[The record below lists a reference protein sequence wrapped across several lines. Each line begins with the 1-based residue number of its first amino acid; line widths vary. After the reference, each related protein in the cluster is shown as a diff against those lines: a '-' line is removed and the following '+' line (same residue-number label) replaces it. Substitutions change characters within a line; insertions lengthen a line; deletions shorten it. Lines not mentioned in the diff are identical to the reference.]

1 MPQKPERNG
10 SLRVVLGDQLTPGI
24 AALADGDR
32 QRDVVLMAEVAAE
45 TVYVRHHKKKI
56 AFFLAAMRAFADELR
71 ADGWRVDHVKLDDPD
86 NTGSLTGE
94 LVRALERHN
103 AQEVVTTAASEHRVL
118 ALQQEWATA
127 TGLPVHIREDD
138 RFICSRDAFK
148 DWASG
153 RKQLRMEYFYRD
165 MRRRTGLLMDGDK
178 PVGGQWNFDHENR
191 KPARA
196 DLFMPRPL
204 AFDPDAQTAE
214 VLDLVERRFADH
226 FGQLRPF
233 AFPVTREGARLA
245 ADHFISR
252 QLVHFGD
259 FQDAMLRGESFM
271 YHSVL
276 SPMLNVGL
284 LDPLEL
290 CRAAEAAYHD
300 GRAPLNAVEGFIR
313 QVIGWREFVRGI
325 YWLSGPSYTRQNA
338 LGATR
343 ALPSMYWT
351 AETDMAC
358 MSAVISQTREHAYAH
373 HIQRL
378 MVTGNFA
385 LLSGID
391 PHEVHE
397 WYLAVYADALEWV
410 EAPNTIGMSQFADG
424 GLVASKP
431 YVSSGAYIDRM
442 SDYCDGCRYKV
453 KKRTG
458 PDACPF
464 NALYWDFLARHRER
478 FQSNPRMAQMYRTYD
493 RFSDEVRGEVHDAA
507 AAFLARLDRHG
518 TDRG

>member
-1 MPQKPERNG
+1 
-10 SLRVVLGDQLTPGI
+10 
-24 AALADGDR
+24 
-32 QRDVVLMAEVAAE
+32 
-45 TVYVRHHKKKI
+45 
-56 AFFLAAMRAFADELR
+56 
-71 ADGWRVDHVKLDDPD
+71 
-86 NTGSLTGE
+86 
-94 LVRALERHN
+94 
-103 AQEVVTTAASEHRVL
+103 
-118 ALQQEWATA
+118 
-127 TGLPVHIREDD
+127 
-138 RFICSRDAFK
+138 
-148 DWASG
+148 
-153 RKQLRMEYFYRD
+153 MEYFYRD

-204 AFDPDAQTAE
+204 AFEPDARTAE
-214 VLDLVERRFADH
+214 VLDLVGQRFGNH
-226 FGQLRPF
+226 FGDLRPF
-233 AFPVTREGARLA
+233 GFPVTRDGALQA
-245 ADHFISR
+245 AAHFVSR
-252 QLVHFGD
+252 MLPHFGD
-259 FQDAMLRGESFM
+259 YQDAMLRGESFM

-276 SPMLNVGL
+276 SPLLNVGL

-290 CRAAEAAYHD
+290 CRLAEAAYHE

-325 YWLSGPSYTRQNA
+325 YWLAGPSYTGLNA

-343 ALPSMYWT
+343 SLPSMYWT

-358 MSAVISQTREHAYAH
+358 MQAVISQTREHAYAH

-391 PHEVHE
+391 PREVHE

-431 YVSSGAYIDRM
+431 YASSGAYIDRM
-442 SDYCDGCRYKV
+442 SDYCGSCRYKV

-464 NALYWDFLARHRER
+464 NALYWDFLARHRAR

-493 RFSDEVRGEVHDAA
+493 RFAEEDRAELHKSAA
-507 AAFLARLDRHG
+507 GFLERLDRHG

>member
-1 MPQKPERNG
+1 MPSKTERTG
-10 SLRVVLGDQLTPGI
+10 VLRVVLGDQLTPGI
-24 AALADGDR
+24 SALAGGDR
-32 QRDVVLMAEVAAE
+32 ERDVVLMAEVADE
-45 TVYVRHHKKKI
+45 TGYVRHHKKKI

-71 ADGWRVDHVKLDDPD
+71 AEGWRVDYVTLDDPD

-94 LVRALERHN
+94 VARAVQRHKP
-103 AQEVVTTAASEHRVL
+103 QGIVTTAASEHRVV
-118 ALQQEWATA
+118 ALQNEWASA
-127 TGLPVHIREDD
+127 SGRPVEIREDE
-138 RFICSRDAFK
+138 RFLCSRDEFK

-165 MRRRTGLLMDGDK
+165 MRRRTGLLMEGDK

-204 AFDPDAQTAE
+204 TFEPDARTAE
-214 VLDLVERRFADH
+214 VLDLVEQRFGNH
-226 FGQLRPF
+226 FGDLRPF
-233 AFPVTREGARLA
+233 GFPVTRDGARQA
-245 ADHFISR
+245 AAHFISR
-252 QLVHFGD
+252 MLPHFGD
-259 FQDAMLRGESFM
+259 YQDAMLRGESFM

-276 SPMLNVGL
+276 SPLLNVGL

-290 CRAAEAAYHD
+290 CRLAEAAYRE

-325 YWLSGPSYTRQNA
+325 YWFAGPSYTGLNA

-343 ALPSMYWT
+343 SLPSLYWT

-358 MSAVISQTREHAYAH
+358 MQAVILQTREHAYAH

-391 PHEVHE
+391 PREVHE

-431 YVSSGAYIDRM
+431 YASSGAYIDRM
-442 SDYCDGCRYKV
+442 SDYCGGCRYKV

-493 RFSDEVRGEVHDAA
+493 RFAEEDRVELHKSAA
-507 AAFLARLDRHG
+507 GFLARLDRHG
-518 TDRG
+518 TDRS